1 MSCPVAW
8 ANMPWIRDLVATLPR
23 HIGETLARSAGLRVL
38 ACPLK
43 IPSFTVKQ
51 YWHAR
56 YHHAAANRW
65 LRGICAELFLKT
77 QRGARQR

>member
-1 MSCPVAW
+1 M
-8 ANMPWIRDLVATLPR
+8 ATLPR

-38 ACPLK
+38 PCPLK

-56 YHHAAANRW
+56 YHHDAANRW
-65 LRGICAELFLKT
+65 LRGICAELFLET